1 MLLYSIYRNTV
12 SAVIYITSCNFV
24 HISCI
29 LYRIER
35 LPVGGGRGRIFNA
48 EQEAAVVNMV
58 LANNAIRLREIKAAV
73 IADQGV
79 FRNIHTVSEATIDRV
94 LRRNHMAMKQLYRVP
109 FQRNSEAVKEARC
122 QYVERIMELE
132 AEGAHH
138 IFIYVDEAGFN
149 LCKVRRRGRNLIGN
163 RATITVPG
171 QRGANITMCAAISND
186 GVLCHIPTIG
196 PYNTERLIAFLNAL
210 YDILIPPQERGLLR
224 PGMPRFVI
232 IWDNVAFHHS
242 RIVNEWF
249 AVHCRMMVQF
259 LPPYSPFLN
268 PIEEFFSA
276 WRWKVYNH
284 RPYEQMPLLNAMTA
298 AAQDIDAEAC
308 QGWIRHARRFFP
320 RCIARE
326 NIECDVDEALWP
338 RLQERGD

>member
-48 EQEAAVVNMV
+48 EQEAVVVNMV

-122 QYVERIMELE
+122 QYVEVRKHNSTILVILVISCSYCRVNWSHFDIIVILPLYYL
-132 AEGAHH
+132 ANNGA
-138 IFIYVDEAGFN
+138 
-149 LCKVRRRGRNLIGN
+149 
-163 RATITVPG
+163 
-171 QRGANITMCAAISND
+171 
-186 GVLCHIPTIG
+186 
-196 PYNTERLIAFLNAL
+196 
-210 YDILIPPQERGLLR
+210 
-224 PGMPRFVI
+224 
-232 IWDNVAFHHS
+232 
-242 RIVNEWF
+242 
-249 AVHCRMMVQF
+249 
-259 LPPYSPFLN
+259 
-268 PIEEFFSA
+268 
-276 WRWKVYNH
+276 
-284 RPYEQMPLLNAMTA
+284 
-298 AAQDIDAEAC
+298 
-308 QGWIRHARRFFP
+308 
-320 RCIARE
+320 
-326 NIECDVDEALWP
+326 
-338 RLQERGD
+338 